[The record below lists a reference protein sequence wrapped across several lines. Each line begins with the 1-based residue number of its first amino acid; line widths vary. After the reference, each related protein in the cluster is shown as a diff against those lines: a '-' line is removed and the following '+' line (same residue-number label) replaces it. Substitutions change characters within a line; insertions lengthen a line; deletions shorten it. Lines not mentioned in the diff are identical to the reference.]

1 MNGLMHT
8 DLPVSQKVDL
18 SILALAGQ
26 GQYGAMTQLAREF
39 GISRPTV
46 YSAAETGL
54 DALHERFCDEPSSP
68 APTVAVDE
76 RQLERTIIALRVML
90 PSSLRPIED
99 LLPVVYPNMYV
110 SYGKIQGILATAE
123 RRAAEHNRQADLS
136 QIDACA
142 VDEMFS
148 QRRPVLAGIDLDSG
162 YLCALELR
170 QSRSAEDWAQ
180 VLKQAEQQ
188 GLCPRV
194 VVKDAASGIAA
205 GFEQVLPGTEQRDDC
220 FHALYEMGKVRRILE
235 QRAYGAMGQV
245 FDIENK
251 LNQAWHC
258 GRKDRAKL
266 RRELKKAEK
275 RCEDAVQLHDRFEAA
290 SREAHE
296 AMQFIDLETAQVR
309 TGPQMQQAIGTAA
322 AKMLELDDRR
332 CKKVGKYLMNRSL
345 GLAKYMVE
353 LHGELT
359 ELAETWG
366 TEPVR
371 LACFAHRLMG
381 ELRAGHQ
388 PWARIQHRQLLLGA
402 MGKLDELKGEKAQEL
417 LVQVA
422 QLLEHRHRAS
432 SAIEGFNAALR
443 PHLYVHKGTTPGFL
457 ELFRAYY
464 NLRTRRWGRHKGSSA
479 HECLTGQRIDDWL
492 TFLGY
497 PPATSLN

>member
-1 MNGLMHT
+1 MNGLIHT
-8 DLPVSQKVDL
+8 ALPVSQKVDL
-18 SILALAGQ
+18 AILALAGQ
-26 GQYGAMTQLAREF
+26 GQYGAVTQLAREF

-68 APTVAVDE
+68 ASTVAVNE

-90 PSSLRPIED
+90 PGSLRPIED
-99 LLPVVYPNMYV
+99 LLPVLYPGTCV
-110 SYGKIQGILATAE
+110 SYGKIQGILVAAE
-123 RRAAEHNRQADLS
+123 QRAAQHNRQADLS
-136 QIDACA
+136 QVDACA

-148 QRRPVLAGIDLDSG
+148 QRRPVLAGVDLDSG

-170 QSRSAEDWAQ
+170 ESRSAEDWAQ
-180 VLKQAEQQ
+180 VLRQAEQQ
-188 GLCPRV
+188 GFCPRV
-194 VVKDAASGIAA
+194 VVKDAAAGIAA
-205 GFEQVLPGTEQRDDC
+205 GFEQVFAGTEQRDDC
-220 FHALYEMGKVRRILE
+220 FHAVYEMGKVRRILE

-251 LNQAWHC
+251 IDQAWHT
-258 GRKDRAKL
+258 GRGDRVKL
-266 RRELKKAEK
+266 RRELRKAES
-275 RCEDAVQLHDRFEAA
+275 RCKDAIDLHDRFEAA
-290 SREAHE
+290 SRAAHE
-296 AMQFIDLETAQVR
+296 AMQFIDLETAQIR
-309 TGPQMQQAIGTAA
+309 TGPQMQQAIEIAA
-322 AKMLELDDRR
+322 AEMLELDDRR
-332 CKKVGKYLMNRSL
+332 CKKIGKYLKNRSL
-345 GLAKYMVE
+345 GLAKYMVDF
-353 LHGELT
+353 HGQLA
-359 ELAETWG
+359 ELAKTWG

-371 LACFAHRLMG
+371 LACLAHRLMD

-388 PWARIQHRQLLLGA
+388 PWARIPHSRLLLGA
-402 MGKLDELKGEKAQEL
+402 MEKLDEIKGEKAQEL

-464 NLRTRRWGRHKGSSA
+464 NLRTRRWGRNKGKSP

-492 TFLGY
+492 SFVGY